1 MNFAANLALTG
12 VSRSSIV
19 KKELAHASSLEF
31 SMFTRFL
38 FAAAS
43 LLIAAAVVAQ
53 TAGPVPKR
61 AVLGKATDVR
71 GLVTVS
77 DANGVGRVV
86 ANNDVIDRNR
96 YVTSS
101 TGHVTLKMDK
111 GCDIELNP
119 NQALTVEDER
129 SCEALWASIE
139 SMDSPAGALLAGGGA
154 AAGAGAAAFLVGGSA
169 VLILGGGSGGGASAS
184 GGGGG
189 GVPGGGGGGDGGNG
203 GQIPTPPPI
212 ISPQ

>member
-1 MNFAANLALTG
+1 MNFAAKLALTG
-12 VSRSSIV
+12 LSRSSIV
-19 KKELAHASSLEF
+19 KKRIAHAGPIGF
-31 SMFTRFL
+31 SMFTKFL

-43 LLIAAAVVAQ
+43 LLIAAAVLAQ
-53 TAGPVPKR
+53 TAGPAPKR

-77 DANGVGRVV
+77 DVNGISRVV

-119 NQALTVEDER
+119 NQALTVEGEK

-169 VLILGGGSGGGASAS
+169 VLILGGGSGGG
-184 GGGGG
+184 GGGAGG
-189 GVPGGGGGGDGGNG
+189 GIPSGANGGDGGNG